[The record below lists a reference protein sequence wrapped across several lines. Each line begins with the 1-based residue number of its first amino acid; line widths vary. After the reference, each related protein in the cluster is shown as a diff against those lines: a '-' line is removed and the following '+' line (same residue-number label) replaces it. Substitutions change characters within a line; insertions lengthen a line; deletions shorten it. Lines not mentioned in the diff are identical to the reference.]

1 MFSALSKS
9 VVTVKRDSQVPNL
22 YMETNRPHLQARVS
36 VNTDIV
42 LAHEKPNEETSTR
55 PRELP
60 WEVCRSQNARN
71 VKDKRQSGEGTGR
84 TLLLT

>member
-42 LAHEKPNEETSTR
+42 LAHEKPNEET
-55 PRELP
+55 
-60 WEVCRSQNARN
+60 
-71 VKDKRQSGEGTGR
+71 
-84 TLLLT
+84 